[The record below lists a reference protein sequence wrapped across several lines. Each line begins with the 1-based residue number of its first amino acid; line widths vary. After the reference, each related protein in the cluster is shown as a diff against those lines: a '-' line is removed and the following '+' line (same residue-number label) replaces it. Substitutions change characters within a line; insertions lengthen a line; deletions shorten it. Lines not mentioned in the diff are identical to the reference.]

1 MEDDSYQVFWNMH
14 PIYKLPAPELQPVP
28 QLGLSVPDMAEDQH
42 LKKA

>member
-1 MEDDSYQVFWNMH
+1 MDDDSYQVFWNMH
-14 PIYKLPAPELQPVP
+14 PVYKPLAPELQPVP